1 MFTDHS
7 GTYINPNFYIYNE
20 AHDIDGNPATA
31 PGGTFNPDY
40 MVGGWADIN
49 HGSSGPLSVKKGYA
63 FWTDENHQVTFIG
76 KSNTGDMSIS
86 GLALTENDYVPG
98 PLPNYYDGWNFV
110 GNPYP
115 SAIDWDKVRSG
126 GNLNNVDDGIYV
138 WDGSQYA
145 SYAGGVKAGSY
156 HQSNFIAPMQGF
168 YVHAR
173 ANGVGFTLNNSH
185 RAHSTE
191 NYLKS
196 EEKDV
201 EIPNFAR
208 LKLDANGYSDYAVI
222 YFKSNATGGFDG
234 RFDGFKMYSNVS
246 GVPHVFTKTTNDFTP
261 LSINVLPENMLNTN
275 SIVPISVKIN
285 VAGTYQLSLDH
296 FNFENTHVYFVDK
309 LNEQEI
315 YLNENGL
322 SEYSFTCTAGELS
335 NRFELRFFANN
346 APQIQIQV
354 QNIDVLEDAEFNI
367 SLPADLFVENDA
379 NDQITS
385 YSANQQDSE
394 SLPEWLHFDAEHLT
408 LSGIAENAHVGM
420 YSIQINAFDEMGAK
434 GTQSFYVTV
443 INTND
448 APILLNSL
456 NDIILK
462 EGETMAYLIPS
473 NTFNDIDL
481 GDMLTISLNQSNGEA
496 LPNWI
501 SYNQETRYLS
511 LQPDFNSA
519 GEYVLTCTASDLSN
533 ATASTGF
540 KVSVSELSG
549 VSTLEKVSV
558 SVYPNPFIDVL
569 NIDIQNEFL
578 GFNYQI
584 SDITGRV
591 VNCGKINSNTM
602 TLKTNALGAGIYTLQ
617 IGKEYSILLIKQ

>member
-1 MFTDHS
+1 M
-7 GTYINPNFYIYNE
+7 
-20 AHDIDGNPATA
+20 
-31 PGGTFNPDY
+31 
-40 MVGGWADIN
+40 
-49 HGSSGPLSVKKGYA
+49 
-63 FWTDENHQVTFIG
+63 
-76 KSNTGDMSIS
+76 
-86 GLALTENDYVPG
+86 
-98 PLPNYYDGWNFV
+98 
-110 GNPYP
+110 
-115 SAIDWDKVRSG
+115 
-126 GNLNNVDDGIYV
+126 
-138 WDGSQYA
+138 
-145 SYAGGVKAGSY
+145 
-156 HQSNFIAPMQGF
+156 
-168 YVHAR
+168 
-173 ANGVGFTLNNSH
+173 
-185 RAHSTE
+185 
-191 NYLKS
+191 
-196 EEKDV
+196 
-201 EIPNFAR
+201 EI
-208 LKLDANGYSDYAVI
+208 
-222 YFKSNATGGFDG
+222 
-234 RFDGFKMYSNVS
+234 
-246 GVPHVFTKTTNDFTP
+246 
-261 LSINVLPENMLNTN
+261 
-275 SIVPISVKIN
+275 
-285 VAGTYQLSLDH
+285 
-296 FNFENTHVYFVDK
+296 
-309 LNEQEI
+309 
-315 YLNENGL
+315 
-322 SEYSFTCTAGELS
+322 
-335 NRFELRFFANN
+335 
-346 APQIQIQV
+346 
-354 QNIDVLEDAEFNI
+354 LEDAEFNI

-501 SYNQETRYLS
+501 SYNQETRYLI